1 MINRKTKILISGG
14 SSGIGFHLVKNLL
27 KDNYYIINL
36 SRNKSDIKSKNLI
49 NIKCDLSNLKN
60 LSLIEKKI
68 KKHNIKIVINCAA
81 DLGEVGYLNEIN
93 IKKWKDSF
101 NLNLFSQ
108 VYLFKM
114 LSENL
119 IKNKGIAIFFSGGGS
134 ANSFPK
140 FSSYSL
146 AKTAIV
152 RLVENIHDE
161 FKSISAY
168 CIAPGANNTRIYKN
182 SEKFGHKVPKK
193 KMVTPDFTYR
203 LCNYLIKKN
212 PSHLRGKFIHVK
224 DDYKNKKIF
233 SGENFFLRRKEIR

>member
-1 MINRKTKILISGG
+1 MGNKKTKILISGG
-14 SSGIGFHLVKNLL
+14 SSGIGFYLVKELL
-27 KDNYYIINL
+27 KKNYYIINL
-36 SRNKSDIKSKNLI
+36 SRKNPDIQSKNLL

-60 LSLIEKKI
+60 LRLIEKKI
-68 KKHNIKIVINCAA
+68 TRHNIKIVINCAA
-81 DLGEVGYLNEIN
+81 DLGEVGYLNKIN
-93 IKKWKDSF
+93 IKKWIKSF
-101 NLNLFSQ
+101 DLNLFSQ
-108 VYLFKM
+108 VYLFKI
-114 LSENL
+114 LSKSL

-168 CIAPGANNTRIYKN
+168 CIAPGANYTRIYKN
-182 SEKFGHKVPKK
+182 SEKYGHKVAKE

-203 LCNYLIKKN
+203 LCDYLIKKN
-212 PSHLRGKFIHVK
+212 PSHLKGKFIHVK

-233 SGENFFLRRKEIR
+233 AGENFFLRRKEIR